1 MAQGRRGRRNPAAQR
16 PAAGLSVVYLLST
29 GWMLTVTPELDLVSG
44 LLTVFAAVLPVR
56 PVRFDDALAGGV
68 GALRC

>member
-1 MAQGRRGRRNPAAQR
+1 MAQGPRRDDARQR
-16 PAAGLSVVYLLST
+16 PTAAGLSVVYLLST
-29 GWMLTVTPELDLVSG
+29 GRMLTVTPELDLVPG

-56 PVRFDDALAGGV
+56 AVRFDDALAGGV